1 MSEHVIQNLLTPY
14 DNPFSGRMGGPPKR
28 DTREKARALR
38 KKRSKDKKR
47 HQR

>member
-1 MSEHVIQNLLTPY
+1 MKAVILTPW
-14 DNPFSGRMGGPPKR
+14 DFSTLSGHEGGPPKR

-38 KKRSKDKKR
+38 KKRAKDRKR